1 MPAHLKEQD
10 DFFELI
16 LARHALLSRS
26 GAADPIA
33 AAFAW
38 AQALLESHAAA
49 TLAGSPS
56 SSELSAL
63 VPSIG
68 AVWLPLDFDRAL
80 TTVDARARLRARR
93 FVPPSFAEVRRVVNE
108 ATVVAA
114 APSVSLLTLD
124 ADNTIYSDGGTLT
137 FDAPIVPLL
146 VRILRTGVRVAI
158 VTAASYPGQPERF
171 EARLEGLLAAASFAI
186 EAGAPST
193 LLDNFWVMGGQC
205 NYLLRARVD
214 PATFRVFLEEVPGEQ
229 WKRFRGVRWD
239 RDAVVA
245 TLDVAEAALRECI
258 ASLDL
263 DVLLVRKERAV
274 GVLPKNASGG
284 RALSYEVLE
293 ELTLAAQEALATK
306 GPRSVPTCAFN
317 GGRDTFVDIGS
328 KALGIRALQGLLD
341 ASPQSTVHVGDR
353 FTRSGHDFRARDCAS
368 CLWVSSPRETCELL
382 ANLIPLLAREPR
394 EALSGAGAPSAPP
407 LSIVAP
413 RIFMPAPDSSSLS
426 SRTPREAALK
436 PFVMASSGGVAVT
449 QSGAASQ
456 SGAVTQSASQSG
468 AASPRLLTL
477 SSAPPST
484 FRRTLEQRLA
494 GDGHVPTG
502 WPGGVGETPVST
514 PGAPPRTPKRGG
526 GGSSAGSA
534 EGSSVGV
541 SELGVGAATAA
552 GELDNTTP
560 RSRGPGVSGSDRFI
574 GFSASDEDSD
584 ASLLSAAAR
593 SQWVAAGG
601 VVVPTTR

>member
-26 GAADPIA
+26 GAPDPVA

-38 AQALLESHAAA
+38 AQALLEEHVAA
-49 TLAGSPS
+49 TLTGSPS
-56 SSELSAL
+56 NSELSAL
-63 VPSIG
+63 VPAMG
-68 AVWLPLDFDRAL
+68 AAWLPLDLVSAL
-80 TTVDARARLRARR
+80 STIDARARLRARR

-114 APSVSLLTLD
+114 AKSISLLTLD

-146 VRILRTGVRVAI
+146 VRILVAGVRVAI

-186 EAGAPST
+186 EAGAPAT
-193 LLDNFWVMGGQC
+193 LLDGFYVMGGQC

-214 PATFRVFLEEVPGEQ
+214 PASSRVFLEEVPGEE

-239 RDAVVA
+239 REAVVA
-245 TLDVAEAALRECI
+245 TLDVAETALRDCI
-258 ASLDL
+258 TSLEL

-274 GVLPKNASGG
+274 GVLPRNASGG

-317 GGRDTFVDIGS
+317 GGRDVFVDIGS
-328 KALGIRALQGLLD
+328 KALGIRALQGLLG
-341 ASPQSTVHVGDR
+341 ASPQTTVHVGDR
-353 FTRSGHDFRARDCAS
+353 FTRSGNDFRARDCSS
-368 CLWVSSPRETCELL
+368 CLWVSNPRETCELL
-382 ANLIPLLAREPR
+382 VSLIPLLGVRVQR
-394 EALSGAGAPSAPP
+394 EAQFIAGSSALP
-407 LSIVAP
+407 LSIVAS
-413 RIFMPAPDSSSLS
+413 IIVMPAPDSSSMN
-426 SRTPREAALK
+426 SRTPKEAALK
-436 PFVMASSGGVAVT
+436 PFVLASSSSVA
-449 QSGAASQ
+449 AA
-456 SGAVTQSASQSG
+456 
-468 AASPRLLTL
+468 AASPRLLAL
-477 SSAPPST
+477 SPAPPST

-494 GDGHVPTG
+494 GDGELSSG
-502 WPGGVGETPVST
+502 WGVGVPV
-514 PGAPPRTPKRGG
+514 APAALPRTPRQSDSSSTGG
-526 GGSSAGSA
+526 A
-534 EGSSVGV
+534 EGS
-541 SELGVGAATAA
+541 GVGAAVALGERGVGVAAVAA
-552 GELDNTTP
+552 GDVNMSP
-560 RSRGPGVSGSDRFI
+560 RFRGPGVSGSDRFV
-574 GFSASDEDSD
+574 GFSASDEESD

-593 SQWVAAGG
+593 SQWMATGG
-601 VVVPTTR
+601 IVIGGLDPTTH